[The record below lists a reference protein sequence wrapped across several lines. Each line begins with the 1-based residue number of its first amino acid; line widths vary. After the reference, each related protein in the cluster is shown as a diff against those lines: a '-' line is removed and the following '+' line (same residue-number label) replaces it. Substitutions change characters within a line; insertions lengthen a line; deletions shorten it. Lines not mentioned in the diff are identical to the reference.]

1 MTRRQFRWIYQLG
14 VRSLSYI
21 DSTVYNK
28 TAEMLPFQQ
37 LTGVF
42 ALTEPWGSLNASLAG
57 YQFLHDLS
65 KNRLTFQTTLS
76 WRLLEG
82 LMLQLN
88 GLRKMRP
95 HSVVNSRLTSADVR
109 SH

>member
-1 MTRRQFRWIYQLG
+1 
-14 VRSLSYI
+14 
-21 DSTVYNK
+21 
-28 TAEMLPFQQ
+28 MLPFQQ